1 VYVDADDARP
11 APPSNPLPETI
22 FEAEDI
28 SNESDCHTDEE
39 TYSESE
45 SDLDPDLVWR
55 DDIEGFEKKVLH
67 AVGRDRK
74 LAACLIPQ
82 LYPSLRK
89 ERSVAVGSWSFDSRQ
104 CAGDS
109 GSPHQNKSPTQIT
122 SGEGS
127 GSNSKKRQSRQDGKI
142 PGLSS
147 LFKPICLRP
156 HKNCFLGSILKCP
169 DSSVVVI

>member
-1 VYVDADDARP
+1 VCVNVDDARP

-22 FEAEDI
+22 FESEDL
-28 SNESDCHTDEE
+28 SNDSDRHTDEE

-55 DDIEGFEKKVLH
+55 DDVEGFEKKVLH
-67 AVGRDRK
+67 AVGKDRK

-82 LYPSLRK
+82 LYTSLRK
-89 ERSVAVGSWSFDSRQ
+89 ERSAAVGSWSFNSKQ

-109 GSPHQNKSPTQIT
+109 GSPHVSNSATQIT

-127 GSNSKKRQSRQDGKI
+127 GSNSKKRQSRQDGKM

-147 LFKPICLRP
+147 LFKPICLQP
-156 HKNCFLGSILKCP
+156 HKTFFWSSILKM
-169 DSSVVVI
+169 S